1 MVTQKE
7 FHKEILKTLG
17 GENPP
22 SEHRCP
28 QYRYYRPGDH
38 ECPYGTVP
46 QRLFW
51 MCERDFHD
59 EYGHIER
66 CRSYLDLWAEW
77 ESNRDFIGPEDFVDE
92 PVADRLLAYWLVGA
106 YERYCPEGVFDL
118 EAYFTLDN
126 RGGCGVAGCAGFW
139 SEKFWKTDKLVVW
152 EIEHKRNVYTWC
164 FDRAIYERES
174 LAMLKDMVERHIG
187 WNGLVS
193 PEYDSYEEFCDDVR
207 RLGVKGMFPEVEG

>member
-38 ECPYGTVP
+38 ECPYGTV
-46 QRLFW
+46 
-51 MCERDFHD
+51 
-59 EYGHIER
+59 
-66 CRSYLDLWAEW
+66 
-77 ESNRDFIGPEDFVDE
+77 
-92 PVADRLLAYWLVGA
+92 
-106 YERYCPEGVFDL
+106 
-118 EAYFTLDN
+118 
-126 RGGCGVAGCAGFW
+126 
-139 SEKFWKTDKLVVW
+139 VVW

>member
-1 MVTQKE
+1 MNKHIMKR
-7 FHKEILKTLG
+7 FYRSKKLKLNRVLKSSPFKCTKA
-17 GENPP
+17 
-22 SEHRCP
+22 RW
-28 QYRYYRPGDH
+28 YRFSVVDPGS
-38 ECPYGTVP
+38 GKKIK
-46 QRLFW
+46 
-51 MCERDFHD
+51 DFL
-59 EYGHIER
+59 
-66 CRSYLDLWAEW
+66 YLKGVIA
-77 ESNRDFIGPEDFVDE
+77 S
-92 PVADRLLAYWLVGA
+92 LLAEKGCVDIVG
-106 YERYCPEGVFDL
+106 C
-118 EAYFTLDN
+118 
-126 RGGCGVAGCAGFW
+126 GCGVAGCAGFW